1 MNLKPLGKNDT
12 PWGFEIVWANNENY
26 VGKLLVF
33 SEAGKSTELAFHKT
47 RKKSWFVNA
56 GSFKFT
62 FIDVKTGQVTE
73 AILEEGKTV
82 DLGELSPHR
91 LEALANESIIFE
103 VGMPDDTDDVY
114 RLTPDTS
121 QTPPAGQQ

>member
-33 SEAGKSTELAFHKT
+33 PEAGKSTELAFHKT
-47 RKKSWFVNA
+47 RNKSWFVNA

-91 LEALANESIIFE
+91 LEALTNEAIIFE
-103 VGMPDDTDDVY
+103 VGMPDDLDDVY

-121 QTPPAGQQ
+121 QTQPSAQQ